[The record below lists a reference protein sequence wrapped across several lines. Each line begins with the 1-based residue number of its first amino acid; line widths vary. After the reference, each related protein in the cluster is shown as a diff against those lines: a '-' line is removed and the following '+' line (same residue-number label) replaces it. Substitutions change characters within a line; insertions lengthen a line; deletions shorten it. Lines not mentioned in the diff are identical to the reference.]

1 MSIVQCLSLSV
12 FANQNFLCRNV
23 IRQPMAEFAGVAIF
37 VMFGTAVDCQVVL
50 STNPGVAA
58 SPKGVR
64 APR

>member
-1 MSIVQCLSLSV
+1 
-12 FANQNFLCRNV
+12 
-23 IRQPMAEFAGVAIF
+23 MAEFAGVAIF